1 MMHGMILCVLTAK
14 FVSCRFTQVSL
25 MLLLSK
31 LQESTESGEQQL
43 TSATKAPLKEGQ
55 LAESLH
61 AMSSNETGIAV
72 VDIAD
77 I

>member
-1 MMHGMILCVLTAK
+1 
-14 FVSCRFTQVSL
+14 

-43 TSATKAPLKEGQ
+43 TSATKVPLKEGQ